1 MRCQGTGRGKGWER
15 AGYAEGPSLLFK
27 LGAYVSLLTKTS
39 MLLQRPAQTQN
50 CAGSVGARP
59 RPGRA
64 RVVPR
69 RCSPPTL
76 ASTTP
81 RLLPCEWGQRS
92 QECHRQGT
100 LHCWGMPESLCPPCP
115 GGGPLSTVLRSDT
128 CGHGSPG
135 PGDLSGQCPRLSLTL
150 WCPGGGPHTLRAG
163 CSLHTGAGRE
173 NAGSALPRV
182 HPSCHHPSCGL
193 AEERRWQRKGPE
205 QGPFLGEPHESQFG
219 AHPEPQGEAGPA
231 MQDGPGQCGPSPD
244 RDSAAEAQRETL
256 PGCSSSTPDTTAPL
270 GKPVGD
276 SMSTEAGQQ
285 GQEHGGRRQG
295 DPESSSEAAAGGGPP
310 GASA

>member
-1 MRCQGTGRGKGWER
+1 M
-15 AGYAEGPSLLFK
+15 SLL
-27 LGAYVSLLTKTS
+27 AKTS

-92 QECHRQGT
+92 QKCHRQGT
-100 LHCWGMPESLCPPCP
+100 LHCRGMPESLCPPCP

-150 WCPGGGPHTLRAG
+150 WCPGGSPHTLRARLQPAHRG
-163 CSLHTGAGRE
+163 RTGKHWFCTPPGPPFMPSPFLWPRRREEVAEEGTGTGAVLR
-173 NAGSALPRV
+173 
-182 HPSCHHPSCGL
+182 
-193 AEERRWQRKGPE
+193 
-205 QGPFLGEPHESQFG
+205 G
-219 AHPEPQGEAGPA
+219 AA
-231 MQDGPGQCGPSPD
+231 
-244 RDSAAEAQRETL
+244 
-256 PGCSSSTPDTTAPL
+256 
-270 GKPVGD
+270 
-276 SMSTEAGQQ
+276 
-285 GQEHGGRRQG
+285 
-295 DPESSSEAAAGGGPP
+295 
-310 GASA
+310 